1 MPDSPAKPR
10 LECGCRTEEPWP
22 PPTVPEAPPPPPP
35 DPVRDS
41 TLATPDYHLRGP
53 QVEPAA
59 AFWTLCNV
67 PCVVR
72 IADLVKRT
80 DNPADPCF
88 FPDYPTQASVVGDE
102 IDELLELANLRDDPE
117 AVASDRPGRERRGI
131 SPFLQLR
138 PHPLGAVVNIHRDP
152 VLSAVTAGRHPEP
165 GAVDIV
171 RGRDVDAAHPVIA
184 TGRELARYFEDETPG
199 LAHRLAANYLLRD
212 QGWSPPRQALVWAA
226 LDISIYSALLA
237 AWHYK
242 WGAHVGV
249 PGIPPRA
256 GVSFRPRP
264 WELDYRVGVL
274 FNRMVNDTGSGDD
287 GRRRVPTPS
296 PGTPRHPS
304 YPSGHSTYSGAA
316 SEILSY
322 FFPDYTEEFD
332 RLADN
337 AGLARLWGGIHYRS
351 DHVEGQKLGRCV
363 ARMVIE
369 QLERSCI
376 CPDDGCPPRD
386 NCAPPAT
393 RKDLERCA
401 RDTQR
406 CCDEDR
412 AQADH
417 EHGHEH
423 GHGRGAAQG

>member
-1 MPDSPAKPR
+1 MRDDPAKR
-10 LECGCRTEEPWP
+10 QLECGCRPEDPWP
-22 PPTVPEAPPPPPP
+22 PPTLPEAPPPPPP

-67 PCVVR
+67 PCVVP
-72 IADLVKRT
+72 IAELVKRT
-80 DNPADPCF
+80 DNPSDPCF
-88 FPDYPTQASVVGDE
+88 FPDYPTQASVVADE
-102 IDELLELANLRDDPE
+102 IDELLELASLRDDPD
-117 AVASDRPGRERRGI
+117 AVAGNRPGRERRGI

-138 PHPLGAVVNIHRDP
+138 PQPLGALVNIDHDP
-152 VLSAVTAGRHPEP
+152 VLSAVRAGRQPEP
-165 GAVDIV
+165 GALDIA
-171 RGRDVDAAHPVIA
+171 RGRHVNPAYPVIA
-184 TGRELARYFEDETPG
+184 TGRELARYFENETPG
-199 LAHRLAANYLLRD
+199 LAHRLAADALLRQQD
-212 QGWSPPRQALVWAA
+212 WSPPRQALVWAA
-226 LDISIYSALLA
+226 LDVSIYSALLA

-242 WGAHVGV
+242 WSAHVALPGV
-249 PGIPPRA
+249 SARA

-274 FNRMVNDTGSGDD
+274 YNRMTDDSGAGDD
-287 GRRRVPTPS
+287 GRRLVPTPS
-296 PGTPRHPS
+296 PGTPRHPA
-304 YPSGHSTYSGAA
+304 YPSGHSTYAGAA

-337 AGLARLWGGIHYRS
+337 AGLARLWAGIHYRS

-376 CPDDGCPPRD
+376 CANDGCPPPD

-393 RKDLERCA
+393 REDLERCA
-401 RDTQR
+401 RETRR
-406 CCDEDR
+406 CCEEKR
-412 AQADH
+412 RGNEGEQGH
-417 EHGHEH
+417 QHGHEH
-423 GHGRGAAQG
+423 G